1 VRHPS
6 VFVIFCAAPLLA
18 SALGCGA
25 AKVDPQ
31 LTEHRQRLILAEEPS
46 GAMGVLDARESAA
59 LEADITLVGQIGGST
74 SPWSPGQASFVMID
88 PAAAAEGHEHCGED
102 CPFCKHKSDGQDA
115 LALVQFQD
123 EQGSVLP
130 IDARE
135 LFQLHDQDTVVVR
148 GRAHINEFGLLVVAA
163 SGIYLRR

>member
-1 VRHPS
+1 MLTSRL
-6 VFVIFCAAPLLA
+6 FMVICALPLVA
-18 SALGCGA
+18 GALGCGA
-25 AKVDPQ
+25 STVDPQ
-31 LTEHRQRLILAEEPS
+31 VAEQRQRLLLAEEPS
-46 GAMGVLDARESAA
+46 GAMGVLDARESATSG
-59 LEADITLVGQIGGST
+59 ADVTLVGQIGGSS

-88 PAAAAEGHEHCGED
+88 PAAAAEGHDHCGDD

-163 SGIYLRR
+163 NGLYLRR